1 MNALYRE
8 FASASPCLSF
18 QQHFEYLLLLCNNLF
33 FIHIFVL
40 YSFSM
45 STKNHMNM
53 KNVSSKTL
61 LPFALLSSAFLLSA
75 CDQMNTAQTPTTDQ
89 DDSNATSNRTENT
102 TSAPLSSGNM
112 FYIVR
117 DVADLQLKAGQYIE
131 QLNQTKSELQT
142 ALDAQDPQQLQILA
156 IQLQQQLQGFN
167 QTLSS
172 LDLKTQEIDT
182 IRQNLLTANQ
192 QVLASPFLNGQ
203 VDLSKV
209 DFKKLEQQ
217 MGNIQTEMLK
227 LAAMILQGESN
238 QLTETTNT
246 AS

>member
-1 MNALYRE
+1 
-8 FASASPCLSF
+8 
-18 QQHFEYLLLLCNNLF
+18 
-33 FIHIFVL
+33 
-40 YSFSM
+40 
-45 STKNHMNM
+45 MNM
-53 KNVSSKTL
+53 KNVSSKAL

-89 DDSNATSNRTENT
+89 DDSNATANSNTNT

-142 ALDAQDPQQLQILA
+142 AVDAQDPQQLQILA
-156 IQLQQQLQGFN
+156 TQLQQQLQGFN

>member
-1 MNALYRE
+1 
-8 FASASPCLSF
+8 
-18 QQHFEYLLLLCNNLF
+18 
-33 FIHIFVL
+33 
-40 YSFSM
+40 
-45 STKNHMNM
+45 MNM
-53 KNVSSKTL
+53 KNVSSKAL

-89 DDSNATSNRTENT
+89 DDSNATSNSTANT

-142 ALDAQDPQQLQILA
+142 ALDSQDPQQLQILA
-156 IQLQQQLQGFN
+156 TQLQQQLQGFN

-203 VDLSKV
+203 INLSKV

>member
-1 MNALYRE
+1 
-8 FASASPCLSF
+8 
-18 QQHFEYLLLLCNNLF
+18 
-33 FIHIFVL
+33 
-40 YSFSM
+40 
-45 STKNHMNM
+45 MNM
-53 KNVSSKTL
+53 KNVSSKAL

-156 IQLQQQLQGFN
+156 TQLQQQLQGFN

>member
-1 MNALYRE
+1 
-8 FASASPCLSF
+8 
-18 QQHFEYLLLLCNNLF
+18 
-33 FIHIFVL
+33 
-40 YSFSM
+40 
-45 STKNHMNM
+45 MNM
-53 KNVSSKTL
+53 KNVSSKAL

-102 TSAPLSSGNM
+102 TSVPLSSGNM

-131 QLNQTKSELQT
+131 QLNQTKSELKT
-142 ALDAQDPQQLQILA
+142 ALDTQDPQQLQILA

-227 LAAMILQGESN
+227 LAGMILQGESN
-238 QLTETTNT
+238 QPTETTNT

>member
-1 MNALYRE
+1 
-8 FASASPCLSF
+8 
-18 QQHFEYLLLLCNNLF
+18 
-33 FIHIFVL
+33 
-40 YSFSM
+40 
-45 STKNHMNM
+45 MNM
-53 KNVSSKTL
+53 KNVSSKAL

-142 ALDAQDPQQLQILA
+142 AVDAQDPQQLQIAA
-156 IQLQQQLQGFN
+156 IELQQQLQGFN

-182 IRQNLLTANQ
+182 IRQNLLTANH

-217 MGNIQTEMLK
+217 MGNIQAEMLK
-227 LAAMILQGESN
+227 LAGMILQGESN
-238 QLTETTNT
+238 QPTETTNT

>member
-1 MNALYRE
+1 
-8 FASASPCLSF
+8 
-18 QQHFEYLLLLCNNLF
+18 
-33 FIHIFVL
+33 
-40 YSFSM
+40 
-45 STKNHMNM
+45 MNM
-53 KNVSSKTL
+53 KNVSSKAL

-131 QLNQTKSELQT
+131 QLNQTKSELKT
-142 ALDAQDPQQLQILA
+142 ALDTQDPQQLQILA

-227 LAAMILQGESN
+227 LAGMILQGESN

>member
-1 MNALYRE
+1 
-8 FASASPCLSF
+8 
-18 QQHFEYLLLLCNNLF
+18 
-33 FIHIFVL
+33 
-40 YSFSM
+40 
-45 STKNHMNM
+45 MNM
-53 KNVSSKTL
+53 KNVSSKAL

-75 CDQMNTAQTPTTDQ
+75 CDQMNMPQTQTTDQ
-89 DDSNATSNRTENT
+89 DDSNATANSNTNT

-142 ALDAQDPQQLQILA
+142 AVDAQDPQQLQIAA
-156 IQLQQQLQGFN
+156 IELQQQLQGFN

>member
-1 MNALYRE
+1 
-8 FASASPCLSF
+8 
-18 QQHFEYLLLLCNNLF
+18 
-33 FIHIFVL
+33 
-40 YSFSM
+40 
-45 STKNHMNM
+45 MNM

-89 DDSNATSNRTENT
+89 DDSNATANSNTNT

-131 QLNQTKSELQT
+131 QLNQTKSELKT
-142 ALDAQDPQQLQILA
+142 AVDAQDPQQLQILA

>member
-1 MNALYRE
+1 
-8 FASASPCLSF
+8 
-18 QQHFEYLLLLCNNLF
+18 
-33 FIHIFVL
+33 
-40 YSFSM
+40 
-45 STKNHMNM
+45 MNM
-53 KNVSSKTL
+53 KNVSSKAL
-61 LPFALLSSAFLLSA
+61 LPFALLSSAFLLNA

-156 IQLQQQLQGFN
+156 TQLQQQLQGFN

>member
-1 MNALYRE
+1 
-8 FASASPCLSF
+8 
-18 QQHFEYLLLLCNNLF
+18 
-33 FIHIFVL
+33 
-40 YSFSM
+40 
-45 STKNHMNM
+45 MNM
-53 KNVSSKTL
+53 KNVSSKAL

-89 DDSNATSNRTENT
+89 DDSNATSNSTANT

-156 IQLQQQLQGFN
+156 TQLQQQLQGFN

>member
-1 MNALYRE
+1 
-8 FASASPCLSF
+8 
-18 QQHFEYLLLLCNNLF
+18 
-33 FIHIFVL
+33 
-40 YSFSM
+40 
-45 STKNHMNM
+45 MNM
-53 KNVSSKTL
+53 KNVSSKAL

-131 QLNQTKSELQT
+131 QLNQTKSELKT

-172 LDLKTQEIDT
+172 IDLKTQEIDT

-238 QLTETTNT
+238 QPTETTNT

>member
-1 MNALYRE
+1 
-8 FASASPCLSF
+8 
-18 QQHFEYLLLLCNNLF
+18 
-33 FIHIFVL
+33 
-40 YSFSM
+40 
-45 STKNHMNM
+45 MNM
-53 KNVSSKTL
+53 KNVSSKAL

-156 IQLQQQLQGFN
+156 TQLQQQLQGFN

-238 QLTETTNT
+238 QPTETSNT

>member
-1 MNALYRE
+1 
-8 FASASPCLSF
+8 
-18 QQHFEYLLLLCNNLF
+18 
-33 FIHIFVL
+33 
-40 YSFSM
+40 
-45 STKNHMNM
+45 MNM
-53 KNVSSKTL
+53 KNVSSKAL
-61 LPFALLSSAFLLSA
+61 LPFALLSSAFLLNA

-102 TSAPLSSGNM
+102 ISAPLSSGNM

-156 IQLQQQLQGFN
+156 TQLQQQLQGFN

>member
-1 MNALYRE
+1 
-8 FASASPCLSF
+8 
-18 QQHFEYLLLLCNNLF
+18 
-33 FIHIFVL
+33 
-40 YSFSM
+40 
-45 STKNHMNM
+45 MNM
-53 KNVSSKTL
+53 KNVSSKAL

-131 QLNQTKSELQT
+131 QLNQTKSELKT
-142 ALDAQDPQQLQILA
+142 ALDTQDPQQLQILA
-156 IQLQQQLQGFN
+156 TQLQQQLQGFN

>member
-1 MNALYRE
+1 
-8 FASASPCLSF
+8 
-18 QQHFEYLLLLCNNLF
+18 
-33 FIHIFVL
+33 
-40 YSFSM
+40 
-45 STKNHMNM
+45 MNM
-53 KNVSSKTL
+53 KNVSSKAL

-89 DDSNATSNRTENT
+89 DDSNATANSNTNT

-156 IQLQQQLQGFN
+156 TQLQQQLQGFN

-192 QVLASPFLNGQ
+192 QVLASPFLHGQ

>member
-1 MNALYRE
+1 
-8 FASASPCLSF
+8 
-18 QQHFEYLLLLCNNLF
+18 
-33 FIHIFVL
+33 
-40 YSFSM
+40 
-45 STKNHMNM
+45 MNM
-53 KNVSSKTL
+53 KNVSSKAL

-89 DDSNATSNRTENT
+89 DDSNATANSNTNT

-142 ALDAQDPQQLQILA
+142 AVDAQDPQQLQILA
-156 IQLQQQLQGFN
+156 TQLQQQLQGFN

-227 LAAMILQGESN
+227 LAGMILQGESN
-238 QLTETTNT
+238 QPTETTNT

>member
-1 MNALYRE
+1 
-8 FASASPCLSF
+8 
-18 QQHFEYLLLLCNNLF
+18 
-33 FIHIFVL
+33 
-40 YSFSM
+40 
-45 STKNHMNM
+45 MNM
-53 KNVSSKTL
+53 KNVSSKAL

-89 DDSNATSNRTENT
+89 DDSNATANRTENT

-156 IQLQQQLQGFN
+156 TQLQQQLQGFN

>member
-1 MNALYRE
+1 
-8 FASASPCLSF
+8 
-18 QQHFEYLLLLCNNLF
+18 
-33 FIHIFVL
+33 
-40 YSFSM
+40 
-45 STKNHMNM
+45 MNM
-53 KNVSSKTL
+53 KNVSSKAL
-61 LPFALLSSAFLLSA
+61 LPFALLSSAFLLNA

-89 DDSNATSNRTENT
+89 DDSNATANSNTNT

>member
-1 MNALYRE
+1 
-8 FASASPCLSF
+8 
-18 QQHFEYLLLLCNNLF
+18 
-33 FIHIFVL
+33 
-40 YSFSM
+40 
-45 STKNHMNM
+45 MNM
-53 KNVSSKTL
+53 KNVSSKAL
-61 LPFALLSSAFLLSA
+61 LPFALLSSAYLLCA
-75 CDQMNTAQTPTTDQ
+75 CDQMNTAQMPTTDQ

-156 IQLQQQLQGFN
+156 TQLQQQLQGFN

-217 MGNIQTEMLK
+217 MGNIQAEMLK
-227 LAAMILQGESN
+227 LAGMILQGESN
-238 QLTETTNT
+238 QPTENTNT
-246 AS
+246 TS

>member
-1 MNALYRE
+1 
-8 FASASPCLSF
+8 
-18 QQHFEYLLLLCNNLF
+18 
-33 FIHIFVL
+33 
-40 YSFSM
+40 
-45 STKNHMNM
+45 MNM

-61 LPFALLSSAFLLSA
+61 LPFALLSSALLLSA
-75 CDQMNTAQTPTTDQ
+75 CDQMNMPQTQTTDQ
-89 DDSNATSNRTENT
+89 DDSSTKSNSTANT
-102 TSAPLSSGNM
+102 TNTPLSSGNM

-117 DVADLQLKAGQYIE
+117 DVADLQLKAGQYVE

-142 ALDAQDPQQLQILA
+142 AVDAQDPQQLQIA
-156 IQLQQQLQGFN
+156 ATQLQQQLQGFN

-182 IRQNLLTANQ
+182 IRQNLLAANQ

-217 MGNIQTEMLK
+217 MGSIQAEMLK
-227 LAAMILQGESN
+227 LAGMILQGESN
-238 QLTETTNT
+238 QPTETTNT

>member
-1 MNALYRE
+1 
-8 FASASPCLSF
+8 
-18 QQHFEYLLLLCNNLF
+18 
-33 FIHIFVL
+33 
-40 YSFSM
+40 
-45 STKNHMNM
+45 MNM
-53 KNVSSKTL
+53 KNVSSKAL

-131 QLNQTKSELQT
+131 QLNQTKSELKT

-238 QLTETTNT
+238 QPTETTNT

>member
-1 MNALYRE
+1 
-8 FASASPCLSF
+8 
-18 QQHFEYLLLLCNNLF
+18 
-33 FIHIFVL
+33 
-40 YSFSM
+40 
-45 STKNHMNM
+45 MNM
-53 KNVSSKTL
+53 KNVSSKAL

-89 DDSNATSNRTENT
+89 DDSNATANSNTNT

-156 IQLQQQLQGFN
+156 TQLQQQLQGFN

-182 IRQNLLTANQ
+182 IRQNLLAANQ

-217 MGNIQTEMLK
+217 MGSIQAEMLK
-227 LAAMILQGESN
+227 LAGMILQGESN
-238 QLTETTNT
+238 QPTET
-246 AS
+246 

>member
-1 MNALYRE
+1 
-8 FASASPCLSF
+8 
-18 QQHFEYLLLLCNNLF
+18 
-33 FIHIFVL
+33 
-40 YSFSM
+40 
-45 STKNHMNM
+45 MNM
-53 KNVSSKTL
+53 KNVSSKAL

-89 DDSNATSNRTENT
+89 DDSNATANSNTNT

-117 DVADLQLKAGQYIE
+117 DVADLQLKASQYIE

-142 ALDAQDPQQLQILA
+142 AVDAQDPQQLQILA
-156 IQLQQQLQGFN
+156 TQLQQQLQGFN

>member
-1 MNALYRE
+1 
-8 FASASPCLSF
+8 
-18 QQHFEYLLLLCNNLF
+18 
-33 FIHIFVL
+33 
-40 YSFSM
+40 
-45 STKNHMNM
+45 MNM
-53 KNVSSKTL
+53 KNVSSKAL
-61 LPFALLSSAFLLSA
+61 LPFALLSSAFLLNA

-89 DDSNATSNRTENT
+89 DDSNATANSNTNTNTNT

-156 IQLQQQLQGFN
+156 TQLQQQLQGFN

>member
-1 MNALYRE
+1 
-8 FASASPCLSF
+8 
-18 QQHFEYLLLLCNNLF
+18 
-33 FIHIFVL
+33 
-40 YSFSM
+40 
-45 STKNHMNM
+45 MNM
-53 KNVSSKTL
+53 KNVSSKAL

-89 DDSNATSNRTENT
+89 DDSNATANSNTNT

-117 DVADLQLKAGQYIE
+117 DVADLQLKAGQYVE

-142 ALDAQDPQQLQILA
+142 AVDAQDPQQLQIA
-156 IQLQQQLQGFN
+156 ATQLQQQLQGFN

-227 LAAMILQGESN
+227 LAGMILQGESN

>member
-1 MNALYRE
+1 
-8 FASASPCLSF
+8 
-18 QQHFEYLLLLCNNLF
+18 
-33 FIHIFVL
+33 
-40 YSFSM
+40 
-45 STKNHMNM
+45 MNM
-53 KNVSSKTL
+53 KNVSSKAL

-156 IQLQQQLQGFN
+156 TQLQQQLQGFN

-209 DFKKLEQQ
+209 DFKKS
-217 MGNIQTEMLK
+217 GTAN
-227 LAAMILQGESN
+227 GEYSN
-238 QLTETTNT
+238 
-246 AS
+246 

>member
-1 MNALYRE
+1 
-8 FASASPCLSF
+8 
-18 QQHFEYLLLLCNNLF
+18 
-33 FIHIFVL
+33 
-40 YSFSM
+40 M

-61 LPFALLSSAFLLSA
+61 LPFALLSSALLLSA
-75 CDQMNTAQTPTTDQ
+75 CDQMNTPQTQTTNQ
-89 DDSNATSNRTENT
+89 DDSSASSNSNT
-102 TSAPLSSGNM
+102 NPTNAPLSSGNM

-117 DVADLQLKAGQYIE
+117 DVADLQLKAGQYVE

-142 ALDAQDPQQLQILA
+142 AVDVQDPQQLQIA
-156 IQLQQQLQGFN
+156 ATQLQQQLQGFN

-182 IRQNLLTANQ
+182 IRQNLLAANQ

-217 MGNIQTEMLK
+217 MGSIQAEMLK
-227 LAAMILQGESN
+227 LAGMILQGESN
-238 QLTETTNT
+238 QPTETTNT

>member
-1 MNALYRE
+1 
-8 FASASPCLSF
+8 
-18 QQHFEYLLLLCNNLF
+18 
-33 FIHIFVL
+33 
-40 YSFSM
+40 
-45 STKNHMNM
+45 MNM
-53 KNVSSKTL
+53 KNVSSKAL

-117 DVADLQLKAGQYIE
+117 DVADLQPKAGQYIE
-131 QLNQTKSELQT
+131 QLNQTKSELKT

-238 QLTETTNT
+238 QPTETTNT

>member
-1 MNALYRE
+1 
-8 FASASPCLSF
+8 
-18 QQHFEYLLLLCNNLF
+18 
-33 FIHIFVL
+33 
-40 YSFSM
+40 
-45 STKNHMNM
+45 MNM
-53 KNVSSKTL
+53 KNVSSKAL
-61 LPFALLSSAFLLSA
+61 LPFALLSSAFLLNA

-131 QLNQTKSELQT
+131 QLNQTKSELKT
-142 ALDAQDPQQLQILA
+142 ALDTQDPQQLQILA

-227 LAAMILQGESN
+227 LAGMILQGESN

>member
-1 MNALYRE
+1 
-8 FASASPCLSF
+8 
-18 QQHFEYLLLLCNNLF
+18 
-33 FIHIFVL
+33 
-40 YSFSM
+40 
-45 STKNHMNM
+45 MNM
-53 KNVSSKTL
+53 KNVSSKAL
-61 LPFALLSSAFLLSA
+61 LPFALLSSAFLLNA
-75 CDQMNTAQTPTTDQ
+75 CDQMNTPPPHTTNQ
-89 DDSNATSNRTENT
+89 DDSNATANSNTNT

-117 DVADLQLKAGQYIE
+117 DVADLQLKASQYIE

-142 ALDAQDPQQLQILA
+142 AVDAQDPQQLQIA
-156 IQLQQQLQGFN
+156 ATQLQQQLQGFN

-217 MGNIQTEMLK
+217 MGNIQAEMLK
-227 LAAMILQGESN
+227 LAGMILQGESN
-238 QLTETTNT
+238 QPTETTNT

>member
-1 MNALYRE
+1 
-8 FASASPCLSF
+8 
-18 QQHFEYLLLLCNNLF
+18 
-33 FIHIFVL
+33 
-40 YSFSM
+40 
-45 STKNHMNM
+45 MNM
-53 KNVSSKTL
+53 KNVSLKTL

-156 IQLQQQLQGFN
+156 TQLQQQLQGFN

-238 QLTETTNT
+238 QPTETTNT

>member
-1 MNALYRE
+1 
-8 FASASPCLSF
+8 
-18 QQHFEYLLLLCNNLF
+18 
-33 FIHIFVL
+33 
-40 YSFSM
+40 
-45 STKNHMNM
+45 MNM
-53 KNVSSKTL
+53 KNVSSKAL
-61 LPFALLSSAFLLSA
+61 LPFALLSSAFLLNA

-131 QLNQTKSELQT
+131 QLNQTKSELKT
-142 ALDAQDPQQLQILA
+142 ALDTQDPQQLQILA

>member
-1 MNALYRE
+1 
-8 FASASPCLSF
+8 
-18 QQHFEYLLLLCNNLF
+18 
-33 FIHIFVL
+33 
-40 YSFSM
+40 
-45 STKNHMNM
+45 MNM
-53 KNVSSKTL
+53 KNVSSKAL

-89 DDSNATSNRTENT
+89 DDSNATANSNTNT
-102 TSAPLSSGNM
+102 TSASLSSGNM

-156 IQLQQQLQGFN
+156 TQLQQQLQGFN

-227 LAAMILQGESN
+227 LAGMILQGESN
-238 QLTETTNT
+238 QPTETTNT

>member
-1 MNALYRE
+1 
-8 FASASPCLSF
+8 
-18 QQHFEYLLLLCNNLF
+18 
-33 FIHIFVL
+33 
-40 YSFSM
+40 
-45 STKNHMNM
+45 MNM
-53 KNVSSKTL
+53 KNVSSKAL
-61 LPFALLSSAFLLSA
+61 LPFALLSSAFLLNA
-75 CDQMNTAQTPTTDQ
+75 CDQMNTPPTHTTNQ
-89 DDSNATSNRTENT
+89 DDSNATANSNTNT

-117 DVADLQLKAGQYIE
+117 DVADLQLKASQYIE

-142 ALDAQDPQQLQILA
+142 AVDAQDPQQLQILA
-156 IQLQQQLQGFN
+156 TQLQQQLQGFN

-227 LAAMILQGESN
+227 LAGMILQGESN
-238 QLTETTNT
+238 QPTETTNT

>member
-1 MNALYRE
+1 
-8 FASASPCLSF
+8 
-18 QQHFEYLLLLCNNLF
+18 
-33 FIHIFVL
+33 
-40 YSFSM
+40 
-45 STKNHMNM
+45 MNM
-53 KNVSSKTL
+53 KNVSSKAL
-61 LPFALLSSAFLLSA
+61 LPFALLSSAFLLNA

-89 DDSNATSNRTENT
+89 DDSNATSNRTANT
-102 TSAPLSSGNM
+102 TSTPLSSGNM

-117 DVADLQLKAGQYIE
+117 DVADLHLKAGQYVE

-156 IQLQQQLQGFN
+156 TQLQQQLQGFN

>member
-1 MNALYRE
+1 
-8 FASASPCLSF
+8 
-18 QQHFEYLLLLCNNLF
+18 
-33 FIHIFVL
+33 
-40 YSFSM
+40 
-45 STKNHMNM
+45 MNM
-53 KNVSSKTL
+53 KNVSSKAL
-61 LPFALLSSAFLLSA
+61 LPFALLSSAFLLNA

-102 TSAPLSSGNM
+102 TSVPLSSGNM

-156 IQLQQQLQGFN
+156 TQLQQQLQGFN

>member
-1 MNALYRE
+1 
-8 FASASPCLSF
+8 
-18 QQHFEYLLLLCNNLF
+18 
-33 FIHIFVL
+33 
-40 YSFSM
+40 
-45 STKNHMNM
+45 MNM
-53 KNVSSKTL
+53 KNVSSKAL
-61 LPFALLSSAFLLSA
+61 LPFALLSSALLLSA

-142 ALDAQDPQQLQILA
+142 ALDTQDPQQLQILA
-156 IQLQQQLQGFN
+156 TQLQQQLQGFN

-182 IRQNLLTANQ
+182 IRQNLLAANQ

-217 MGNIQTEMLK
+217 MGSIQAEMLK
-227 LAAMILQGESN
+227 LAGMILQGESN
-238 QLTETTNT
+238 QPTETTNT